1 MQGFPLISLNL
12 SFSNP
17 LLIQDEGAE
26 VEEIEMEVDEPAEEE
41 PIPPVVP
48 TPSVPALPSV
58 SSNVKIRKDYNPKG
72 KKEVFRCL
80 NFLEFEYIASFFIV
94 FKGFPLT
101 VAPLA

>member
-1 MQGFPLISLNL
+1 
-12 SFSNP
+12 
-17 LLIQDEGAE
+17 
-26 VEEIEMEVDEPAEEE
+26 MEVDEPAEEE

-101 VAPLA
+101 VAPLAWLIESSNCKELGFKSQVIEKMCSF